1 MVQFES
7 SALVLAGFFRMLDSN
22 PSYPYISLVIVE
34 PRKALMKVAD
44 TARWSI
50 SYRPASLLV
59 HTVHNL
65 IATIEHHMRARF
77 SS

>member
-34 PRKALMKVAD
+34 PRKAPMKVAIRPD
-44 TARWSI
+44 GLYLI
-50 SYRPASLLV
+50 GRPAC
-59 HTVHNL
+59 
-65 IATIEHHMRARF
+65 
-77 SS
+77 